1 MFDKKEKKSEFFKT
15 LIFAITVAVGIR
27 TFFYESFNIP
37 SGSMIHTLLIGDYL
51 FVNKFSYGYGKYS
64 FPFGLAPFKGRILYT
79 PPKRGDVVVFRT
91 DKQPGM
97 DFIKRVVGLPGDRIQ
112 VKEGILHINDKPVK
126 FEAVGTT
133 EYVDQDGQAYTGK
146 VYEETLPN
154 GVVHPVVLD
163 EELGE
168 GSFDNTFIYRVPED
182 HFFMMGDHRHRS
194 GDSRD
199 LKHMG
204 FIPSKYIVGEA
215 SLIFFSMEKSIPGL
229 WKIWEW
235 PQRIRWK
242 RILNLIR

>member
-1 MFDKKEKKSEFFKT
+1 MAQKKNKKSEFFKT
-15 LIFAITVAVGIR
+15 LIFAILIAVGIR
-27 TFFYESFNIP
+27 TFFYESFRIP
-37 SGSMIHTLLIGDYL
+37 SGSMINTLLIGDFL
-51 FVNKFSYGYGKYS
+51 FVNKFTYGYGKYS
-64 FPFGLAPFKGRILYT
+64 FPFGLAPFKDRILYD

-97 DFIKRVVGLPGDRIQ
+97 DFIKRVIGLPGDTVQ
-112 VKEGILHINDKPVK
+112 VKKGILHINETPVSMK
-126 FEAVGTT
+126 SVGTT
-133 EYVDQDGQAYTGK
+133 SYVDQNGQSYNAQ

-154 GVVHPVVLD
+154 GVIHPVVLD
-163 EELGE
+163 EPLGE
-168 GSFDNTFIYRVPED
+168 GSYDNTFVYRVPED

-215 SLIFFSMEKSIPGL
+215 SMIFFSIDNSSPGF

-235 PQRIRWK
+235 PWRIRWN
-242 RILNLIR
+242 RLLNLIR